1 MHVCCLTWIPIR
13 LLLVWKLQSRHSC
26 SFCTAFSTSSFISR
40 NIHFLVGMC
49 LLGAEHFVTSDV
61 GMLVSRFS
69 LGGLIGDILAIC
81 RLMAEALSTRGDN
94 VLIWFTLHDRI
105 GEWSFFPPTPRPSV
119 AVKADWSSEMVPLLG
134 YCYVLLSVSLS
145 EQSGFVRHP
154 ASLSLLRQAR

>member
-1 MHVCCLTWIPIR
+1 
-13 LLLVWKLQSRHSC
+13 
-26 SFCTAFSTSSFISR
+26 
-40 NIHFLVGMC
+40 MC

-105 GEWSFFPPTPRPSV
+105 GEWSFFPPTP
-119 AVKADWSSEMVPLLG
+119 
-134 YCYVLLSVSLS
+134 
-145 EQSGFVRHP
+145 
-154 ASLSLLRQAR
+154 